1 MNQDSAPTPT
11 TDEIRQNL
19 EALQKQE
26 MRLNTRLTK
35 LANLLR
41 QYEALDESTDDEE
54 YAEDRQVLLEEVN
67 LTLDAIKGCSLY
79 QAQLSQLLT
88 DQADKV

>member
-54 YAEDRQVLLEEVN
+54 YAEENSEDEEEPN
-67 LTLDAIKGCSLY
+67 ENEENTSKENDEEK
-79 QAQLSQLLT
+79 
-88 DQADKV
+88 